1 MLLDAGSMG
10 LKGQSVADLRAEG
23 PDMFLAALPAI
34 GERIDHDVIEQE
46 QANAYAD
53 GDEQIFF
60 AIFSFHE
67 WLLIWMADCW

>member
-1 MLLDAGSMG
+1 
-10 LKGQSVADLRAEG
+10 
-23 PDMFLAALPAI
+23 MFLAALPAI

>member
-1 MLLDAGSMG
+1 
-10 LKGQSVADLRAEG
+10 
-23 PDMFLAALPAI
+23 MFLAALPAI

-60 AIFSFHE
+60 AIFSFMSGSLFGWRIVGNSFRDDGRVRESGGGGARIH
-67 WLLIWMADCW
+67 LIG